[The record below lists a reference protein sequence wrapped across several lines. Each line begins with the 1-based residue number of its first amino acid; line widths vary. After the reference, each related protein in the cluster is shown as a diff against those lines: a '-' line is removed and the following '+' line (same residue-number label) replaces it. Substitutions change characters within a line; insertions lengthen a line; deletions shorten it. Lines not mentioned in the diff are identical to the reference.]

1 MATAMAGCAI
11 RKPAKHKAAQEAQNA
26 CARIVVLAEK
36 KIGQEIIAAQ
46 QRGELATDGRPKTVP
61 SGNGF
66 PATHDDIGIIRRQA
80 FEFRQM
86 AALSDDDIVEVMEA
100 PMTQADLRRL
110 TSARSSRLLRP
121 SRSARS
127 SSSSA
132 SAGGRAATSR

>member
-1 MATAMAGCAI
+1 M
-11 RKPAKHKAAQEAQNA
+11 
-26 CARIVVLAEK
+26 LAEK

-46 QRGELATDGRPKTVP
+46 QRGELARPGDQDRARDNVPDGNVI
-61 SGNGF
+61 
-66 PATHDDIGIIRRQA
+66 PATFDDIGITRRQA

-132 SAGGRAATSR
+132 SAGGSAATSLWCDQLQSVRLELLADVCG